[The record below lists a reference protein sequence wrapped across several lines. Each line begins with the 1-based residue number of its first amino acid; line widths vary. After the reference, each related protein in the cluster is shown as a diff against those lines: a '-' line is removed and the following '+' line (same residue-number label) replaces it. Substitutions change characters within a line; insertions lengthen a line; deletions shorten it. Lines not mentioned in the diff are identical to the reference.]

1 MTHTVANAP
10 DVKQIFEVPL
20 ESTGLDKIEQEL
32 QVLLATIVSDNQ
44 HRPADQRIESVTI
57 KVVVAFPEGV
67 FRDLVLPD

>member
-1 MTHTVANAP
+1 MAYTIANAP
-10 DVKQIFEVPL
+10 GVKQIFEVPL

-67 FRDLVLPD
+67 FRDLALPD